1 MFLIASV
8 SSCQKLK
15 RMKTQKPKTLYLKKK
30 KKWMFFLLFP
40 LLEISFLWASVSSR
54 SAVGRLMRKYC
65 DRICVLKLTVGTV
78 SVLSFLKGI
87 LAGRRQEV
95 EIFSP
100 NVFQNV
106 STRGFK
112 MHQSPGKKVNLL
124 AHWLT
129 NARDSQ
135 ERAALG
141 GLLIDFFWPMPLWKE
156 AAVTESLKRSFLL
169 VLLGFLGG
177 LEIRSL
183 TEFLQEK
190 KKLKHARN

>member
-1 MFLIASV
+1 
-8 SSCQKLK
+8 
-15 RMKTQKPKTLYLKKK
+15 
-30 KKWMFFLLFP
+30 MFFLLFP

-54 SAVGRLMRKYC
+54 SAVGRLMGKYC
-65 DRICVLKLTVGTV
+65 GRICVLKLTVGTV

-87 LAGRRQEV
+87 LACFLV
-95 EIFSP
+95 EIFSS

-129 NARDSQ
+129 DARDSQ
-135 ERAALG
+135 ERAALS

-190 KKLKHARN
+190 KKN